1 MTDESTIPA
10 DPEEPSVVEASDEDF
25 DAQET
30 TIPADGDGLEHRQV
44 TILRTRTHRRL
55 DKYLAGRLGK
65 NTSRAALQRYIREGN
80 VTVCGKI
87 VKPSYTISVGDV
99 IDMMLPT
106 TRPKEIP
113 PEPIPLEIIYE
124 DDDLMAINKQANLII
139 HPARGN
145 WSGTLVNA
153 LAYYFQQ
160 DWRKAVTLPCNGE
173 VFRPG
178 IVHRLDRN
186 TTGVILVAKTELALW
201 RLGKQFELRQTEKT
215 YRAIVHG
222 IVPLDED
229 IIDVPLGKHK
239 KYREKMAVHRDTGR
253 IHPIQVKEA
262 VTRYKVLER
271 FELPSGMKFTYVEMY
286 PKTGRTHQ
294 LRVHMSHL
302 GYPLVADTMYGG
314 WPLYESQLDGG
325 RPEKAEGLLLNRQA
339 LHAHTISFWHPRSEE
354 KMSLSASLPADL
366 ETVLAEIRKRC

>member
-1 MTDESTIPA
+1 
-10 DPEEPSVVEASDEDF
+10 
-25 DAQET
+25 
-30 TIPADGDGLEHRQV
+30 
-44 TILRTRTHRRL
+44 ILRTRTHRRL

-65 NTSRAALQRYIREGN
+65 NTSRTALQRYIREGN
-80 VTVCGKI
+80 VTVSGRV

-106 TRPKEIP
+106 TRPQEIP
-113 PEPIPLEIIYE
+113 AEPIPLEIVYE
-124 DDDLMAINKQANLII
+124 DDDVLAVNKQANLII

-153 LAYYFQQ
+153 LAYYFQK
-160 DWRKAVTLPCNGE
+160 DWREEVTLPCNGE

-186 TTGVILVAKTELALW
+186 TTGVILIAKTELALW
-201 RLGKQFELRQTEKT
+201 RLGKQFEHRQTEKT

-229 IIDVPLGKHK
+229 IIDVPLGKHHK
-239 KYREKMAVHRDTGR
+239 FREKMAVHRDTGR

-271 FELPSGMKFTYVEMY
+271 FVLPSGMKFTYVELY

-302 GYPLVADTMYGG
+302 GYPLVGDTMYGG

-325 RPEKAEGLLLNRQA
+325 SPSDVSGLLLNRQA
-339 LHAHTISFWHPRSEE
+339 LHAHTIAFYHPRSEE
-354 KMSLSASLPADL
+354 KMSLTAPVPEDMQH
-366 ETVLAEIRKRC
+366 VLDEIRKRC